1 MRIIAI
7 SGSLRADSLNTRLA
21 HAAAGL
27 LPAGVEIE
35 VVTLQD
41 IPLYDED
48 LRNEGWPAAVTTLGE
63 RIADA
68 DGVLIATPEYNY
80 SISGVLKNALDWLSR
95 LSSAPLAGKPTA
107 IMSASPGMFGGVRA
121 QDHLRQI
128 LFGLDARVLTRPQV
142 IVNLAADKFQE
153 DGSLSDSMA
162 VELMRKLMEALTRA
176 GGDKDAINVQQTR
189 PRWEPARARAVGGIR
204 GAGQV

>member
-27 LPAGVEIE
+27 VPAGVEIE

-63 RIADA
+63 RPPITR
-68 DGVLIATPEYNY
+68 VSFTP
-80 SISGVLKNALDWLSR
+80 SPSLVACPRTSCVTSR
-95 LSSAPLAGKPTA
+95 VP
-107 IMSASPGMFGGVRA
+107 V
-121 QDHLRQI
+121 
-128 LFGLDARVLTRPQV
+128 VV
-142 IVNLAADKFQE
+142 
-153 DGSLSDSMA
+153 
-162 VELMRKLMEALTRA
+162 
-176 GGDKDAINVQQTR
+176 
-189 PRWEPARARAVGGIR
+189 W
-204 GAGQV
+204 